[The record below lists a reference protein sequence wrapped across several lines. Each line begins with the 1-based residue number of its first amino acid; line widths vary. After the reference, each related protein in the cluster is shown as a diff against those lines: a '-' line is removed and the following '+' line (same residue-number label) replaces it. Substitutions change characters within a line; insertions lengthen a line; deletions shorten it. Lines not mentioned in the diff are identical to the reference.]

1 MNVTIEDKFIPRKEY
16 SVEEIPISVRAL
28 GEAGLIQSSS
38 GYFIVSFETSQRLVF
53 ESDKIPRSY
62 WSIISKTVSSQMIIQ
77 KSEQTKLPLPMTSM
91 TSFDQFLLTGPGCLG
106 VFINGQGM
114 PGCPPIQLN
123 SNVQSVVEVD
133 GYLAT
138 SDGEF
143 VVIYG
148 HAEGSNGNDPLEQ
161 LQIIPIPGIKS
172 ISHAESISFQICA
185 TSDAVY
191 SLTKLPF
198 HKIAFHLLSSGQG
211 SLSYSYGKS

>member
-1 MNVTIEDKFIPRKEY
+1 
-16 SVEEIPISVRAL
+16 
-28 GEAGLIQSSS
+28 
-38 GYFIVSFETSQRLVF
+38 
-53 ESDKIPRSY
+53 
-62 WSIISKTVSSQMIIQ
+62 MIIQ
-77 KSEQTKLPLPMTSM
+77 KSEQTKSPLPMTSM

-211 SLSYSYGKS
+211 SPVSYSKSLGLTKSRFGDPCSRSSK

>member
-53 ESDKIPRSY
+53 ASDNTRLWLVRSHFGD
-62 WSIISKTVSSQMIIQ
+62 SKTDSSQMIIQ
-77 KSEQTKLPLPMTSM
+77 KSEQTKSPLPMTSM

-198 HKIAFHLLSSGQG
+198 HKIAFHLLSSG
-211 SLSYSYGKS
+211 

>member
-1 MNVTIEDKFIPRKEY
+1 
-16 SVEEIPISVRAL
+16 
-28 GEAGLIQSSS
+28 
-38 GYFIVSFETSQRLVF
+38 
-53 ESDKIPRSY
+53 
-62 WSIISKTVSSQMIIQ
+62 MIIQ
-77 KSEQTKLPLPMTSM
+77 KSEQTKSPLPMTSM

-211 SLSYSYGKS
+211 TPNSFRKSYEHTRRRFGDSSSRPSK